1 MGGAGGP
8 ESPPAFNRGAEFTSA
23 PREDQAWPGLA
34 LQTQR
39 RLESFY
45 ALEPSA
51 PVTDFLLSAEE
62 AARYP
67 GGGSRVLVS
76 EDGEGLAVAVVFE
89 PEVTAQLAEADPRQR
104 LDQENLGAFCTLTE
118 EVSHFVYLLFRA
130 RISRSVTQLEL
141 ELQGEVD
148 KYLSAAF
155 LLSLQN
161 EGAVSRHLRE
171 LLFRRYRLAE
181 GLSAEQAERY
191 HAASALAD
199 RYCGWLE
206 ARFLRPARL
215 EDLARESRRFYRL
228 GQRDKLERIALMAS
242 S

>member
-1 MGGAGGP
+1 LTARP
-8 ESPPAFNRGAEFTSA
+8 LGAEDWS
-23 PREDQAWPGLA
+23 GLA

-39 RLESFY
+39 RLEAFY
-45 ALEPSA
+45 ALEPTA

-67 GGGSRVLVS
+67 GDGSRMLVS
-76 EDGEGLAVAVVFE
+76 EDGDGLAVAVVFE
-89 PEVTAQLAEADPRQR
+89 AEVTAQLSEADPRQR
-104 LDQENLGAFCTLTE
+104 LDEENLGAFCTLTE

-130 RISRSVTQLEL
+130 RSARSVTQLEL

-148 KYLSAAF
+148 KYLSAVF

-171 LLFRRYRLAE
+171 LLFRRYRLAA
-181 GLSAEQAERY
+181 GLTRERAERY
-191 HAASALAD
+191 RAASTLAD

-206 ARFLRPARL
+206 QRFLRPARL
-215 EDLARESRRFYRL
+215 EDLTRESRRFYRL
-228 GQRDKLERIALMAS
+228 GQRAKLERIALTAAS
-242 S
+242 

>member
-1 MGGAGGP
+1 VSTEA
-8 ESPPAFNRGAEFTSA
+8 PAT
-23 PREDQAWPGLA
+23 PAWPELA

-45 ALEPSA
+45 ALDPVA
-51 PVTDFLLSAEE
+51 PVTDFLISAEE

-76 EDGEGLAVAVVFE
+76 EDGDGLAVAVVLE
-89 PEVTAQLAEADPRQR
+89 PEVTARLADADPRQR
-104 LDQENLGAFCTLTE
+104 LDEGNLGAFCTLTE

-130 RISRSVTQLEL
+130 RSAWSVTQLEL

-148 KYLSAAF
+148 KYLCAVF

-161 EGAVSRHLRE
+161 EGAVSRQLRE

-181 GLSAEQAERY
+181 GMSEEQAERY
-191 HAASALAD
+191 RAASSLAD

-206 ARFLRPARL
+206 ERFLRGARL
-215 EDLARESRRFYRL
+215 GDLTAESRRFYRL
-228 GQRDKLERIALMAS
+228 GQRDKLERILSHATP
-242 S
+242 